1 LFPIVKYRCI
11 FAAVKERF
19 EQILL
24 QARSIFMRYGLKSVT
39 MDDVCREMGMS
50 KKTLYQFV
58 CDKSDLVKRT
68 IELEIK
74 NDQEQVELILAKKL
88 NAIDELFEISALI
101 SEKLKYIHPSVIFD
115 MQKYYPE
122 AYTIMSNYRSE
133 YIVRTIINNTNRGRE
148 QGVFHDDF
156 NVMVISKFYSLKM
169 EMMIDPSFISE
180 NNSLPDIFFEHLK
193 YHIRGIANQNGL
205 QLLEKKLN
213 LLKP

>member
-1 LFPIVKYRCI
+1 M
-11 FAAVKERF
+11 KERF

-101 SEKLKYIHPSVIFD
+101 SEKLKYVHPSVIFD

-122 AYTIMSNYRSE
+122 AYTIMSKYRSE
-133 YIVRTIINNTNRGRE
+133 YIVKTIINNTNRGRE
-148 QGVFHDDF
+148 QGIFHDDF
-156 NVMVISKFYSLKM
+156 NVLVISKFYSLKM

>member
-1 LFPIVKYRCI
+1 
-11 FAAVKERF
+11 VKERF

-101 SEKLKYIHPSVIFD
+101 SEKLKYVHPSVIFD

-122 AYTIMSNYRSE
+122 AYTIMSKYRSE
-133 YIVRTIINNTNRGRE
+133 YIVKTIINNTNRGRE
-148 QGVFHDDF
+148 QGIFHDDF
-156 NVMVISKFYSLKM
+156 NVLVISKFYSLKM

>member
-1 LFPIVKYRCI
+1 
-11 FAAVKERF
+11 VKERF
-19 EQILL
+19 EHILL

-68 IELEIK
+68 IELEIR
-74 NDQEQVELILAKKL
+74 NDQEQIELILAKNL
-88 NAIDELFEISALI
+88 NAIDELFEFSALI
-101 SEKLKYIHPSVIFD
+101 SEKLKFIHPSVIFD

-122 AYTIMSNYRSE
+122 AYTMMSNYRSD
-133 YIVRTIINNTNRGRE
+133 YIVKTIIGNTDRGRQ
-148 QGVFHDDF
+148 QGLFHDDF
-156 NVMVISKFYSLKM
+156 NVMIIARFYSLKM
-169 EMMIDPSFISE
+169 EMMIDPAFISE
-180 NNSLPDIFFEHLK
+180 NNSLPDVFREHLK

-205 QLLEKKLN
+205 KLLEKKLN